1 MLNRADPHW
10 TLDFAAVWQKK
21 HHTDPTGP
29 QQHTLSVLEMNL
41 FMTLELLASPGL
53 FIQQIHVAGQI
64 LICLL
69 KDQRWQRGSLA
80 ERHLT
85 TDWSGALTAPCVAPL
100 STLPGT
106 LRHLGSTRSQ
116 KQLSDLQRNVSDS
129 IYNIQNMCYDTNMK
143 PSENNVHKLLFCTWN
158 ITTRSHQLV
167 APPPPQRGVIMRAT
181 RSGRSSLTSSGS
193 RVSDGPLD
201 STRIRW
207 RSS

>member
-10 TLDFAAVWQKK
+10 TLEPCDRRNITQIQLDRSNTQFQ
-21 HHTDPTGP
+21 
-29 QQHTLSVLEMNL
+29 
-41 FMTLELLASPGL
+41 TLELLASPGL

-116 KQLSDLQRNVSDS
+116 KRLSDLQRNVSDS